1 MVLSEQEAKN
11 DPRVGELVDELS
23 RAYGPGLGMVM
34 KQVFRFERA
43 LWFSAFFYVLFSVVL
58 IGLTRATRERQLSV
72 ALAVVLGVASNIV
85 TSLLVFFATRLRRS
99 RSRQEQ

>member
-1 MVLSEQEAKN
+1 V
-11 DPRVGELVDELS
+11 PRGGRGS
-23 RAYGPGLGMVM
+23 GRATHACGAAGAL
-34 KQVFRFERA
+34 RFERA

-58 IGLTRATRERQLSV
+58 IGLTQATREKQPSV
-72 ALAVVLGVASNIV
+72 ALAVVLGVASNIL